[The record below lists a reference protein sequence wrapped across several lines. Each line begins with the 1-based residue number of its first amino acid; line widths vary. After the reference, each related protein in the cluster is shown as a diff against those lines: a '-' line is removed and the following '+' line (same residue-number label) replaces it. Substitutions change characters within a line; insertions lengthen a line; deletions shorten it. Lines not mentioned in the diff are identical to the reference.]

1 VSATRHQA
9 LCEPG
14 AGWPV
19 RNAADHRSQW
29 VDREEGLPTVT
40 THNPAGTMPVPI
52 VPRRRRRSRRRQLA
66 HALAPLL
73 WIGPAT
79 GLIAFVVL
87 WPVVVMI
94 RTSFQKVSSYGEIK
108 GSAGWRNFDN
118 LFHELAF
125 KGVVERTI
133 VWVLVVVAFT
143 MVISLALAQLF
154 NQSFPGRRVTRWALI
169 APWAASVLMT
179 AIVFKWMLTPGYG
192 LIDIVLH
199 DVGLLKNLNGAAADP
214 LGKAK
219 SAMPWL
225 IFVAVFVS
233 LPFTTYTILAGLATI
248 PHEVYEAARVD
259 GASRLATYRSITL
272 PLLRPALTVATLIN
286 VMNVFNSFPIIW
298 EMTRGQPGYDT
309 TTTTV
314 FMYILKGSDLGESA
328 AMSVVNF
335 ALVVVIVGLFLKV
348 SRWKAEVD

>member
-1 VSATRHQA
+1 MSDATVAQHAAGSA
-9 LCEPG
+9 P
-14 AGWPV
+14 
-19 RNAADHRSQW
+19 RS
-29 VDREEGLPTVT
+29 G
-40 THNPAGTMPVPI
+40 PI
-52 VPRRRRRSRRRQLA
+52 VRRNVSKRQRA
-66 HALAPLL
+66 ARALAPLA

-79 GLIAFVVL
+79 ALIGLVVV

-94 RTSFQKVSSYGEIK
+94 RTSMQKVSSFGEID
-108 GSAGWRNFDN
+108 GGAGWNNFRH

-133 VWVLVVVAFT
+133 VWVIVVVTVT
-143 MVISLALAQLF
+143 MLASLALAQLF
-154 NQSFPGRRVTRWALI
+154 NQSFPGRRITRWALI

-192 LIDIVLH
+192 LIDILKH
-199 DVGLLKNLNGAAADP
+199 HLGLLHNLNGSAADP
-214 LGKAK
+214 LGQAK

-225 IFVAVFVS
+225 MFVAVFVS
-233 LPFTTYTILAGLATI
+233 LPFTTYTILAGLSTI
-248 PHEVYEAARVD
+248 PGEVYEAARVD
-259 GASRLATYRSITL
+259 GSGKWHTYRSITM

-298 EMTRGQPGYDT
+298 AMTHGQPGYTT

-314 FMYILKGSDLGESA
+314 YMYILKGSDLGESA

-335 ALVVVIVGLFLKV
+335 GLIIVIVGLFLRF
-348 SRWKAEVD
+348 SRWKTEVD

>member
-1 VSATRHQA
+1 MSDATVAQPA
-9 LCEPG
+9 
-14 AGWPV
+14 AGP
-19 RNAADHRSQW
+19 AQRS
-29 VDREEGLPTVT
+29 GPT
-40 THNPAGTMPVPI
+40 G
-52 VPRRRRRSRRRQLA
+52 RRKVSRRQRTA
-66 HALAPLL
+66 RVLAPLV

-79 GLIAFVVL
+79 ALIGLVVV

-94 RTSFQKVSSYGEIK
+94 RTSMQKVSSFGEIS
-108 GSAGWRNFDN
+108 GGAGWNNFRH

-133 VWVLVVVAFT
+133 IWVIVVVTVT
-143 MVISLALAQLF
+143 MLVSLALAQLF
-154 NQSFPGRRVTRWALI
+154 NQSFPGRRITRWALI

-192 LIDIVLH
+192 LIDILKH
-199 DVGLLKNLNGAAADP
+199 HLGLLPNLNGSAADP
-214 LGKAK
+214 LGQAK

-225 IFVAVFVS
+225 MFVAVFVS
-233 LPFTTYTILAGLATI
+233 LPFTTYTILAGLSTI
-248 PHEVYEAARVD
+248 PDEVYEAARVD
-259 GASRLATYRSITL
+259 GAGKWHTYRSITM

-298 EMTRGQPGYDT
+298 AMTHGQPGYTT

-314 FMYILKGSDLGESA
+314 YMYILKGSDLGESA

-335 ALVVVIVGLFLKV
+335 GLIIVIVGLFLRF
-348 SRWKAEVD
+348 SRWKSEVE

>member
-1 VSATRHQA
+1 MSDATAAQPAAGSAQRSGPTGRRKVSTRQ
-9 LCEPG
+9 
-14 AGWPV
+14 
-19 RNAADHRSQW
+19 RAAR
-29 VDREEGLPTVT
+29 VLT
-40 THNPAGTMPVPI
+40 
-52 VPRRRRRSRRRQLA
+52 
-66 HALAPLL
+66 PLV

-79 GLIAFVVL
+79 ALIGLVVV

-94 RTSFQKVSSYGEIK
+94 RTSTQKVSSFGEIN
-108 GSAGWRNFDN
+108 GSAGWNNFKH

-133 VWVLVVVAFT
+133 VWVIVVVTVT
-143 MVISLALAQLF
+143 MLVSLALAQLF
-154 NQSFPGRRVTRWALI
+154 NQSFPGRRITRWALI

-192 LIDIVLH
+192 LIDILKH
-199 DVGLLKNLNGAAADP
+199 HLGLLPNLNGSAADP
-214 LGKAK
+214 LGQAR

-225 IFVAVFVS
+225 MFVAVFVS
-233 LPFTTYTILAGLATI
+233 LPFTTYTILAGLSTI
-248 PHEVYEAARVD
+248 PGEVYEAARVD
-259 GASRLATYRSITL
+259 GASKWYTYRSITI

-298 EMTRGQPGYDT
+298 AMTHGQPGYTT

-314 FMYILKGSDLGESA
+314 YMYILKGSDLGESA

-335 ALVVVIVGLFLKV
+335 GLIIVIVGLFLRF
-348 SRWKAEVD
+348 SRWKSEVE

>member
-1 VSATRHQA
+1 MSDATVAQHAAGSA
-9 LCEPG
+9 P
-14 AGWPV
+14 
-19 RNAADHRSQW
+19 RS
-29 VDREEGLPTVT
+29 G
-40 THNPAGTMPVPI
+40 PI
-52 VPRRRRRSRRRQLA
+52 VRRNVSKRQRA
-66 HALAPLL
+66 ARALAPLA

-79 GLIAFVVL
+79 ALIGLVVV

-94 RTSFQKVSSYGEIK
+94 RTSMQKVSSFGEID
-108 GSAGWRNFDN
+108 GGAGWNNFRH

-133 VWVLVVVAFT
+133 VWVIVVVTVT
-143 MVISLALAQLF
+143 MLASLALAQLF
-154 NQSFPGRRVTRWALI
+154 NQSFPGRRITRWALI

-192 LIDIVLH
+192 LIDILKH
-199 DVGLLKNLNGAAADP
+199 HLGLLHNLNGSAADP
-214 LGKAK
+214 LGQAK

-225 IFVAVFVS
+225 MFVAVFVS
-233 LPFTTYTILAGLATI
+233 LPFTTYTILAGLSTI
-248 PHEVYEAARVD
+248 PGEVYEAARVD
-259 GASRLATYRSITL
+259 GAGKWHTYRSITM

-298 EMTRGQPGYDT
+298 AMTHGQPGYTT

-314 FMYILKGSDLGESA
+314 YMYILKGSDLGESA

-335 ALVVVIVGLFLKV
+335 GLIIVIVGLFLRF
-348 SRWKAEVD
+348 SRWKTEVD

>member
-1 VSATRHQA
+1 MSDATVAQPA
-9 LCEPG
+9 
-14 AGWPV
+14 AGP
-19 RNAADHRSQW
+19 AQRS
-29 VDREEGLPTVT
+29 GPT
-40 THNPAGTMPVPI
+40 G
-52 VPRRRRRSRRRQLA
+52 RRKVSRRQRTA
-66 HALAPLL
+66 RVLAPLV

-79 GLIAFVVL
+79 ALIGLVVV

-94 RTSFQKVSSYGEIK
+94 RTSMQKVSSFGEIN
-108 GSAGWRNFDN
+108 GGAGWNNFRH

-133 VWVLVVVAFT
+133 VWVIVVVTVT
-143 MVISLALAQLF
+143 MLVSLALAQLF
-154 NQSFPGRRVTRWALI
+154 NQSFPGRRITRWALI

-192 LIDIVLH
+192 LIDILKH
-199 DVGLLKNLNGAAADP
+199 HLGLLPNLNGSAADP
-214 LGKAK
+214 LGQAK

-225 IFVAVFVS
+225 MFVAVFVS
-233 LPFTTYTILAGLATI
+233 LPFTTYTILAGLSTI
-248 PHEVYEAARVD
+248 PGEVYEAARVD
-259 GASRLATYRSITL
+259 GASKWHTYRSITM

-298 EMTRGQPGYDT
+298 AMTHGQPGYTT

-314 FMYILKGSDLGESA
+314 YMYILKGSDLGESA

-335 ALVVVIVGLFLKV
+335 GLIIVIVGLFLRF
-348 SRWKAEVD
+348 SRWKSEVE

>member
-1 VSATRHQA
+1 MSVAT
-9 LCEPG
+9 
-14 AGWPV
+14 
-19 RNAADHRSQW
+19 
-29 VDREEGLPTVT
+29 T
-40 THNPAGTMPVPI
+40 
-52 VPRRRRRSRRRQLA
+52 RRRRTLRYRVA
-66 HALAPLL
+66 HSLTPLV
-73 WIGPAT
+73 WVGPAT
-79 GLIAFVVL
+79 ALIALVVV

-94 RTSFQKVSSYGEIK
+94 RTSMQRVSSFGEIS
-108 GSAGWRNFDN
+108 GSAGWKNFTD

-133 VWVLVVVAFT
+133 VWVLVVVSVT
-143 MVISLALAQLF
+143 MLISLALAQLF
-154 NQSFPGRRVTRWALI
+154 NQSFPGRRITRWALI

-192 LIDIVLH
+192 LIDIIKHHL
-199 DVGLLKNLNGAAADP
+199 GLLPNLNGSAADP
-214 LGKAK
+214 LGQAG

-225 IFVAVFVS
+225 MFVAVFVS
-233 LPFTTYTILAGLATI
+233 LPFTTYTIMAGLSTV
-248 PHEVYEAARVD
+248 PDEVYEAARVD
-259 GASRLATYRSITL
+259 GSSRWNTYRAITL

-298 EMTRGQPGYDT
+298 AMTHGQPGYDT

-335 ALVVVIVGLFLKV
+335 GLIIVIVGMFLKF
-348 SRWKAEVD
+348 SRWKSEVT

>member
-1 VSATRHQA
+1 MSDATVARHAAGPAQRSGPTGRRKVSK
-9 LCEPG
+9 
-14 AGWPV
+14 
-19 RNAADHRSQW
+19 
-29 VDREEGLPTVT
+29 
-40 THNPAGTMPVPI
+40 
-52 VPRRRRRSRRRQLA
+52 RQRTGRV
-66 HALAPLL
+66 LAPLV

-79 GLIAFVVL
+79 ALIGLVVV

-94 RTSFQKVSSYGEIK
+94 RTSMQKVSSFGEIS
-108 GSAGWRNFDN
+108 GGAGWNNFRH

-133 VWVLVVVAFT
+133 IWVIVVVTVT
-143 MVISLALAQLF
+143 MLVSLALAQLF

-192 LIDIVLH
+192 LIDILKH
-199 DVGLLKNLNGAAADP
+199 HLGLLPNLNGSAADP
-214 LGKAK
+214 LGQAK

-225 IFVAVFVS
+225 MFVAVFVS
-233 LPFTTYTILAGLATI
+233 LPFTTYTILAGLSTI
-248 PHEVYEAARVD
+248 PDEVYEAARVD
-259 GASRLATYRSITL
+259 GAGKWHTYRSITM

-298 EMTRGQPGYDT
+298 AMTHGQPGYTT

-314 FMYILKGSDLGESA
+314 YMYILKGSDLGESA

-335 ALVVVIVGLFLKV
+335 GLIIVIVGLFLRF
-348 SRWKAEVD
+348 SRWKSEVE

>member
-1 VSATRHQA
+1 MPETADTGRA
-9 LCEPG
+9 
-14 AGWPV
+14 PV
-19 RNAADHRSQW
+19 APQVVARGR
-29 VDREEGLPTVT
+29 V
-40 THNPAGTMPVPI
+40 
-52 VPRRRRRSRRRQLA
+52 RSRRRRFAQA
-66 HALAPLL
+66 MTPLL

-94 RTSFQKVSSYGEIK
+94 QTSFQKVSSYGEIQ
-108 GSAGWRNFDN
+108 GSAGWKNFDH
-118 LFHELAF
+118 LVHELAF
-125 KGVVERTI
+125 RGVVERTI
-133 VWVLVVVAFT
+133 VWVLVVVFFT
-143 MVISLALAQLF
+143 MLISLGLASLF
-154 NQSFPGRRVTRWALI
+154 TQSFPGRRVTRWALI

-192 LIDIVLH
+192 LIDILLH
-199 DVGLLKNLNGAAADP
+199 DLGLLKNLNGSAADP
-214 LGKAK
+214 LGKAS

-248 PHEVYEAARVD
+248 PVYEAARVD
-259 GASRLATYRSITL
+259 GASRFATYRAITL

-298 EMTRGQPGYDT
+298 AMTRGQPGYDT

-335 ALVVVIVGLFLKV
+335 ALVVLIVGLFLKV

>member
-1 VSATRHQA
+1 MSDATVAQHAAGSAQRSVV
-9 LCEPG
+9 
-14 AGWPV
+14 PV
-19 RNAADHRSQW
+19 RRKVSK
-29 VDREEGLPTVT
+29 
-40 THNPAGTMPVPI
+40 
-52 VPRRRRRSRRRQLA
+52 RRRAARV
-66 HALAPLL
+66 LAPLV

-79 GLIAFVVL
+79 ALICLVVV

-94 RTSFQKVSSYGEIK
+94 RTSTQKVSSFGEIT
-108 GSAGWRNFDN
+108 GGAGWNNFRH

-133 VWVLVVVAFT
+133 VWVIVVVTVT
-143 MVISLALAQLF
+143 MLASLALAQLF
-154 NQSFPGRRVTRWALI
+154 NQSFPGRRITRWALI

-192 LIDIVLH
+192 LIDVLKH
-199 DVGLLKNLNGAAADP
+199 HLGLLHNINGSAADP
-214 LGKAK
+214 LGQAK

-225 IFVAVFVS
+225 MFVAVFVS
-233 LPFTTYTILAGLATI
+233 LPFTTYTILAGLSTI
-248 PHEVYEAARVD
+248 PGEVYEAARVD
-259 GASRLATYRSITL
+259 GASKWHTYRSITM

-298 EMTRGQPGYDT
+298 AMTHGQPGYTT

-314 FMYILKGSDLGESA
+314 YMYILKGSDLGESA

-335 ALVVVIVGLFLKV
+335 GLIIVIVGLFLRF
-348 SRWKAEVD
+348 SRWKSEVE